1 MHMKLTIDQTFLL
14 DKLVAEDFQ
23 EMENYFWDDSGVKE
37 GSWID
42 LLEGE
47 FGAQWMRYAVLNGGP
62 KTMNFLNEY
71 GWSSTTSVHSTNQ
84 NKTPNLTLAAVVLLE
99 GDKKRIQQLYE
110 CGWLKGNEKVTQTSY
125 LNAHDFAILNSS
137 ADVASWLIDY
147 QSQHSKEKR
156 TFIEKIKSMNQTA
169 NNLYLYQT
177 LKLDEPMG
185 ERYKIYLEHMISTY
199 TQTSAQNILPE
210 FLKIVQADEPSE
222 MLFNE
227 VFLTVL
233 LSAPNAYDQS
243 MQTIW
248 NNILDANPALWF
260 TLAKEFPMEQ
270 IERQKVQML
279 KHRKTEGS
287 FDIIQK
293 WIKFTKLNNPQLF
306 GQLCDVAQKLSD
318 FKTKRKY
325 SASEIEQALEH
336 THLLLEVE
344 QKNPHAK
351 SSSQRK
357 L

>member
-1 MHMKLTIDQTFLL
+1 MKLSPDQTFVL
-14 DKLVAEDFQ
+14 DKLVTEDFQ
-23 EMENYFWDDSGVKE
+23 EMENYFWDEGGLRD

-42 LLEGE
+42 LLQGD
-47 FGAQWMRYAVLNGGP
+47 FGAHWMRYAVLNGGP
-62 KTMNFLNEY
+62 KTMKFLSEY
-71 GWSSTTSVHSTNQ
+71 GWGSTTSLYSSTL
-84 NKTPNLTLAAVVLLE
+84 NKSPNLTLAAVVLLE

-110 CGWLKGNEKVTQTSY
+110 CGWLKGDETITQTSY
-125 LNAHDFAILNSS
+125 LNAQDFAILNSS
-137 ADVASWLIDY
+137 ADTASWLIDY
-147 QSQHSKEKR
+147 QSQHIKEKR
-156 TFIEKIKSMNQTA
+156 TFIEKLKSMNQTA

-177 LKLDEPMG
+177 LKLNEPMG

-210 FLKIVQADEPSE
+210 FLKIVQDDEPSE
-222 MLFNE
+222 TLLNE

-248 NNILDANPALWF
+248 TNTLDANPALWF
-260 TLAKEFPMEQ
+260 TFAKEFPMEQ

-279 KHRKTEGS
+279 KQRNTQGA

-293 WIKFTKLNNPQLF
+293 WIEFTQLNNPQLF
-306 GQLCDVAQKLSD
+306 GQFCEVAQKLSN
-318 FKTKRKY
+318 FKTKRKC

-336 THLLLEVE
+336 THLVLEVE
-344 QKNPHAK
+344 QKNPHTK
-351 SSSQRK
+351 HSSQRK